1 MSIDSFPYPIGETRF
16 STSSTM
22 QGLVREA
29 TKYGIE
35 TGWAFAVLVV
45 QTVRDNHPDRE
56 LRDAAAAIMQGLDMA
71 RERALT
77 DALSSVDFHVSFA
90 PGAHQ
95 KQ

>member
-1 MSIDSFPYPIGETRF
+1 MPIDSFPYPIGETRF
-16 STSSTM
+16 STSATM

-29 TKYGIE
+29 MKYGIE
-35 TGWAFAVLVV
+35 TGWAFAVLFV
-45 QTVRDNHPDRE
+45 QTVRDNHLDRE
-56 LRDAAAAIMQGLDMA
+56 LCDAADIMQGLAMS